1 MVVPIVLVVAN
12 GIATV
17 VLALQYT
24 TSAGWVTCP
33 NGLTVIVNVF
43 AGPGQLTLPKVK
55 VGVTVM
61 VATTGAV
68 PVLVAVKEGIVPVP
82 LAPKPILGAE
92 LVQA

>member
-1 MVVPIVLVVAN
+1 
-12 GIATV
+12 
-17 VLALQYT
+17 
-24 TSAGWVTCP
+24 
-33 NGLTVIVNVF
+33 
-43 AGPGQLTLPKVK
+43 
-55 VGVTVM
+55 M

>member
-1 MVVPIVLVVAN
+1 MVPTVLVVAN

-33 NGLTVIVNVF
+33 VGLTIIVNVF
-43 AGPGQLTLPKVK
+43 AAPVQPTLPLVK

-61 VATTGAV
+61 VATMGAV
-68 PVLVAVKEGIVPVP
+68 PVLVALKEGIVPVP